1 MASFECGIHLRRSS
15 LARFGVIEISVG
27 ELISAH
33 PGESEFQSMLDIDN
47 AEKIDTAVSTAAIMI
62 LHTRYE

>member
-1 MASFECGIHLRRSS
+1 
-15 LARFGVIEISVG
+15 VG

-62 LHTRYE
+62 LHTRYEWDRYVHSLGVWLAKAQSKDVTR